1 MGVTVC
7 NRGVSHARPAP
18 SEISPARRLAVAAG
32 IVLMLGLSACVP
44 AKMGPTV
51 QVMPGTGKSF
61 DAFRADQAACE
72 QYADGEVAASRKE
85 ANQQAVG
92 TALIGTALGA
102 GLGAAAGDA
111 GVGAAAGAVA
121 GTGIA
126 AGNAQGAAQTIQ
138 QRYDISFSQ
147 CMYAKGELVPGYEP
161 PPVAPAPEAAAPP
174 PPPKAKYDQTLVSGI
189 QTELARIGLYSGT
202 PDGLFGGRTRGAIKD
217 FQKMKGMPDD
227 GVPTPALLDQLKKS

>member
-1 MGVTVC
+1 MD
-7 NRGVSHARPAP
+7 VSDFSHIFGRALQPAP
-18 SEISPARRLAVAAG
+18 CDMRIGRKMAVAAG

-72 QYADGEVAASRKE
+72 QYADEQVAASRKE

-111 GVGAAAGAVA
+111 GVGAAAGAAA

-138 QRYDISFSQ
+138 QRYDIAFSQ
-147 CMYAKGELVPGYEP
+147 CMYAKGEAVPGYEP
-161 PPVAPAPEAAAPP
+161 PPVAPAPAPEPP
-174 PPPKAKYDQTLVSGI
+174 PPPKAKYDEALVSGI

-202 PDGLFGGRTRGAIKD
+202 ADGVFGGRTRGAIKD
-217 FQKMKGMPDD
+217 FEKMKGLPVD
-227 GVPTPALLDQLKKS
+227 GVPTSALLDQLKKS